1 MDMIDKGKSVIDRL
15 KEKSKSTGKP
25 LQLYLQLFCQ
35 EEFLRKVSLSDYVD
49 NLILKGG
56 LFIYAISNF
65 ESRATI
71 DVDFLLTRLP
81 SNIQKTKVIVEKI
94 LAVDTGNEF
103 ITFTVGN
110 FKKISVHR
118 KYSGISFQLIGSIN
132 NTHTPFSVDIG
143 FDDII
148 IPNSEKRI
156 LPVQLND
163 FSPPKI
169 CTYSLESTI
178 AEKLDAILQRLAL
191 TSRMKDFYDIYYL
204 AHTFDF
210 DGQLLKE
217 AIIHTFQNRSTSYG
231 SGSQKMIF
239 DLANNIDM
247 QNKWIQFEKRLK
259 LPILRFEDVINAIDI
274 FLSPIWK
281 DIASD
286 TKLSIK
292 WSASIFIW
300 GL

>member
-1 MDMIDKGKSVIDRL
+1 MINKGKSVIDRL

-35 EEFLRKVSLSDYVD
+35 EEFLRKVSLSDYID

-56 LFIYAISNF
+56 LFIYALSNF
-65 ESRATI
+65 ESRTTT

-81 SNIQKTKVIVEKI
+81 NSIEKIKVIIENI

-118 KYSGISFQLIGSIN
+118 KYSGISFQLVGSIN

-156 LPVQLND
+156 LPVQLTD
-163 FSPPKI
+163 FSSPTVN
-169 CTYSLESTI
+169 TYSLESTI
-178 AEKLDAILQRLAL
+178 AEKLDAILQRLSL

-204 AHTFDF
+204 AHAFDF
-210 DGQLLKE
+210 DGQVLRE
-217 AIIHTFQNRSTSYG
+217 AIVSTFQNRSTSFL
-231 SGSQKMIF
+231 SESRELIF
-239 DLANNIDM
+239 DLGNNIDM
-247 QNKWIQFEKRLK
+247 QNKWIQFQKRLK
-259 LPILRFEDVINAIDI
+259 LPTLIFEDVINAIDI

-292 WSASIFIW
+292 WSASRFIW
-300 GL
+300 D